1 MKAAM
6 DELLALERAFWTGDR
21 HFFEENTDA
30 ECLVAFS
37 PDMAGVMEN
46 KELAATVQ
54 DGNRWKTLD
63 LDLKGTMQ
71 LSDDFFLLTYEA
83 KAMRADGDEYHALVS
98 SGYVRRADG
107 WKMMFHQQT
116 PVPAAQRGLR

>member
-1 MKAAM
+1 MDTAI

-21 HFFEENTDA
+21 RFFEENTDV

-37 PDMAGVMEN
+37 SEMAGVMEN

-54 DGNRWKTLD
+54 DRSRWKRLD
-63 LDLKGTMQ
+63 LDLKGTIRP
-71 LSDDFFLLTYEA
+71 SRDIFLLTYEA
-83 KAMRADGDEYHALVS
+83 KATRADGDEYHALVS
-98 SGYVRRADG
+98 SGYVRRAGG

-116 PVPAAQRGLR
+116 PLPIA